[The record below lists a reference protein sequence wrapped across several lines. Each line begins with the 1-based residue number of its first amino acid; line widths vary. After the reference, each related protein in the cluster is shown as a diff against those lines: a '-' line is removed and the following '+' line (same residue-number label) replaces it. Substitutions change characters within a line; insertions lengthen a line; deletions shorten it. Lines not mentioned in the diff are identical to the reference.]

1 MRRAV
6 NNPEV
11 AKAAVLLEQGGGYHY
26 RSAGFG
32 GTPRQ
37 MKKTASLS
45 LENWIGY
52 RFGLV
57 ATRLGN
63 FVAPMYASRHN
74 LSQPAWR
81 CLAVI
86 ARYQPLTAKQLA
98 SLTSSDAF
106 KIARAIDLL
115 VKRGL
120 IRRDAD
126 KTDRRR
132 ASLSL
137 TADGRK
143 IYKDIDKFMVR
154 VESELTA
161 ALDPGELAMLRQ
173 SLDKLDR
180 QLESQIRAHGW
191 EKFLNG

>member
-1 MRRAV
+1 
-6 NNPEV
+6 
-11 AKAAVLLEQGGGYHY
+11 
-26 RSAGFG
+26 
-32 GTPRQ
+32 
-37 MKKTASLS
+37 MKKTASIP

-115 VKRGL
+115 VRRGL

-137 TADGRK
+137 TAEGRK
-143 IYKDIDKFMVR
+143 IYKDIDKFMAR
-154 VESELTA
+154 VERELTA
-161 ALDPGELAMLRQ
+161 TLDPGELAALRK

-180 QLESQIRAHGW
+180 QLEGQIRIHDW
-191 EKFLNG
+191 ERFLGG

>member
-1 MRRAV
+1 M
-6 NNPEV
+6 N
-11 AKAAVLLEQGGGYHY
+11 
-26 RSAGFG
+26 
-32 GTPRQ
+32 
-37 MKKTASLS
+37 KTTSLP
-45 LENWIGY
+45 LENWVGY

-143 IYKDIDKFMVR
+143 IYKDIDRFMVR
-154 VESELTA
+154 VERELTGGTRSRRTCNA
-161 ALDPGELAMLRQ
+161 AAKPRQ
-173 SLDKLDR
+173 AGPATGKPDSRPRLGKIPERL
-180 QLESQIRAHGW
+180 SG
-191 EKFLNG
+191 

>member
-1 MRRAV
+1 
-6 NNPEV
+6 
-11 AKAAVLLEQGGGYHY
+11 
-26 RSAGFG
+26 
-32 GTPRQ
+32 
-37 MKKTASLS
+37 MKKTASLP

-63 FVAPMYASRHN
+63 FVAPMYASRHK

-86 ARYQPLTAKQLA
+86 ARYEPLTAKQLA

-132 ASLSL
+132 ASLRL
-137 TADGRK
+137 TANGRK
-143 IYKDIDKFMVR
+143 IYKDLDKFMVR
-154 VESELTA
+154 VERELAATLDPAELA
-161 ALDPGELAMLRQ
+161 ALRR

-180 QLESQIRAHGW
+180 QLESQIRVQGW
-191 EKFLNG
+191 ETFLNS

>member
-1 MRRAV
+1 M
-6 NNPEV
+6 
-11 AKAAVLLEQGGGYHY
+11 
-26 RSAGFG
+26 
-32 GTPRQ
+32 T
-37 MKKTASLS
+37 KKTASIP

-63 FVAPMYASRHN
+63 FVAPRYASRHD

-115 VKRGL
+115 VRRGL

-126 KTDRRR
+126 KIDRRR

-137 TADGRK
+137 TAEGRK
-143 IYKDIDKFMVR
+143 IYRDIDKFMVR
-154 VESELTA
+154 VERELTA
-161 ALDPGELAMLRQ
+161 TLDPAELSTLRQ

-180 QLESQIRAHGW
+180 QLEDRIRAHDW
-191 EKFLNG
+191 EQFLSG

>member
-1 MRRAV
+1 MSLV
-6 NNPEV
+6 CH
-11 AKAAVLLEQGGGYHY
+11 GGYHY
-26 RSAGFG
+26 WSVDFG
-32 GTPRQ
+32 GMPDLT
-37 MKKTASLS
+37 KKTASLP

-115 VKRGL
+115 VRRGL

-132 ASLSL
+132 AALSL
-137 TADGRK
+137 TAEGRK
-143 IYKDIDKFMVR
+143 IYRDIDKFMVR
-154 VESELTA
+154 VERELTA
-161 ALDPGELAMLRQ
+161 TLDAGELSALRQ
-173 SLDKLDR
+173 SVDKLDR
-180 QLESQIRAHGW
+180 QIEERLRSQNW
-191 EKFLNG
+191 EKFLKG

>member
-1 MRRAV
+1 
-6 NNPEV
+6 
-11 AKAAVLLEQGGGYHY
+11 
-26 RSAGFG
+26 
-32 GTPRQ
+32 
-37 MKKTASLS
+37 MKKTASLP

-86 ARYQPLTAKQLA
+86 ARYEPLTAKQIA

-132 ASLSL
+132 ASLRL
-137 TADGRK
+137 TANGRK
-143 IYKDIDKFMVR
+143 IYKDLDRFMVR
-154 VESELTA
+154 VERELSATLDPAELA
-161 ALDPGELAMLRQ
+161 ALRR

-180 QLESQIRAHGW
+180 QLESLIRVQGW
-191 EKFLNG
+191 ETFLNG